1 MSVLKKERA
10 VNFELLRII
19 SIFMVIILHFM
30 NNSQLNDVID
40 MYSVNGYIYSFIQGL
55 CYTADNLFVLLSGY
69 FLVNSK
75 FKIRKVVDLWLQ
87 VFFYSVVFYFAL
99 AGFGL
104 AEFSLKSL
112 YYAVTPVYSKAY
124 WFFSCYIVLYIV
136 SPLINAVIKN
146 ISKNVHLI
154 SVVVGFV
161 LFSVLD
167 SVLFSKDPFYI
178 CGGKSLTWFV
188 YLYIVA
194 AYIRLYV
201 TKIPKKLYLAVGTV
215 ILSAVTAVAYYGY
228 MFLIEKTG
236 ASFINPQN
244 IRSLC
249 SVPVFLSSVFIFLI
263 FKDVNI
269 KGKFISKA
277 LVFLSPLTFGVYL
290 IHDNQTLKELL
301 WGYVSPEKYVETPFL
316 WMYMLVVIPVVYIV
330 CVIVEYLRQRM
341 FSLTRLKN
349 FGAFTENKV
358 YHLARKVTDKKI
370 L

>member
-1 MSVLKKERA
+1 MGTVKKERA

-30 NNSQLNDVID
+30 NNSQLNDVLD
-40 MYSVNGYIYSFIQGL
+40 MYSVNGYVYSFIQGL

-104 AEFSLKSL
+104 AEFSLKTL

-124 WFFSCYIVLYIV
+124 WFFSCYIVLYLV

-201 TKIPKKLYLAVGTV
+201 TKIPKKIYLGVGAVL
-215 ILSAVTAVAYYGY
+215 LSVVTAAAYYGY
-228 MFLIEKTG
+228 MFLIGKTG
-236 ASFINPQN
+236 ATFINPQN

-249 SVPVFLSSVFIFLI
+249 SVPVFLSSVFIFLM
-263 FKDVNI
+263 FKGVNI
-269 KGKFISKA
+269 KGRLVSKV

-290 IHDNQTLKELL
+290 IHDNSTLKELL
-301 WGYVSPEKYVETPFL
+301 WGVISPEKYADDTFL
-316 WMYMLVVIPVVYIV
+316 WLYMLAIVPAIYIV
-330 CVIVEYLRQRM
+330 CAVMEFLRQKL
-341 FSLTRLKN
+341 FSVTRL
-349 FGAFTENKV
+349 NK
-358 YHLARKVTDKKI
+358 LGEFAECKLIELSKKI
-370 L
+370 NIK